1 MWREGLFLYT
11 ATERRL
17 PPLHTK
23 KNNINKKS
31 ASSIQKSLKSCKLLF
46 TLYIPA
52 PARSRPSWH
61 VRRLRLILH
70 HKATQGWGVPPTP
83 ALPPPSR
90 LPREELDV
98 PSSRSVRNSDARA
111 SLPAPAAGLGTETPS
126 FAFPSLS
133 LSLNLCQGDPKM
145 LRPFPDPFPARTQ
158 PPPSWTFMPAYGS
171 RQGGKGT
178 VQPSQRFPP
187 GPLSSARWFLHQTL
201 PLDDV
206 IVTFQGREMLLSQG
220 FLDFELLYLELSNT
234 PAGFL
239 GIP

>member
-52 PARSRPSWH
+52 PARSGPSWH

-83 ALPPPSR
+83 ALPPPPR
-90 LPREELDV
+90 HPREEPGV
-98 PSSRSVRNSDARA
+98 PSSCSVRNSDACA
-111 SLPAPAAGLGTETPS
+111 SLPVPAAGVGTDPKHALAGNPILCFSLTVSFSKPVPGRSQDAPS
-126 FAFPSLS
+126 VPRPLS
-133 LSLNLCQGDPKM
+133 HRDAASSFLDIHTSTQIPAGWEGHSPTIPVLLLRPTGLCQMVSP
-145 LRPFPDPFPARTQ
+145 PDPCF
-158 PPPSWTFMPAYGS
+158 G
-171 RQGGKGT
+171 
-178 VQPSQRFPP
+178 
-187 GPLSSARWFLHQTL
+187 
-201 PLDDV
+201 
-206 IVTFQGREMLLSQG
+206 
-220 FLDFELLYLELSNT
+220 
-234 PAGFL
+234 
-239 GIP
+239 

>member
-52 PARSRPSWH
+52 PARSGPSWH
-61 VRRLRLILH
+61 VWRLRLILH

-83 ALPPPSR
+83 ALPPPPR
-90 LPREELDV
+90 HPREEPGV
-98 PSSRSVRNSDARA
+98 PSSCSVRNSDACA
-111 SLPAPAAGLGTETPS
+111 SLPVPAAGVGTDPKH
-126 FAFPSLS
+126 ALAGNPILCFPSLS

-145 LRPFPDPFPARTQ
+145 LRPFPDPFPTRTQ
-158 PPPSWTFMPAYGS
+158 PPPSWTFTPAHRS

-178 VQPSQRFPP
+178 VQPSQCFSSD
-187 GPLSSARWFLHQTL
+187 PLGSARWFLHQTL
-201 PLDDV
+201 ALDDV
-206 IVTFQGREMLLSQG
+206 IVTFQGRELLFSQG
-220 FLDFELLYLELSNT
+220 FLDFELLYLEL
-234 PAGFL
+234 
-239 GIP
+239 